1 MRRRLIQSTL
11 AVVLVVIAVFG
22 VSLVIVET
30 RTIGAS
36 AQERVDLEALRLA
49 SIVDSRILGDEQI
62 NAEILEDQV
71 TDQRYAR
78 VAIPGR
84 DPIEVGTKPTGE
96 VIQSKE
102 AVGEEGE
109 TVVVEEPRSSITR
122 EVGRTF
128 LIIGAV
134 ALLAVIAAVL
144 LAVRQANRLASPLT
158 DLAETAE
165 RLGSGDPRPRHKRY
179 GVPELD
185 RVADVLDSSAERI
198 ARMLTAERRLA
209 ADASHQLRTPL
220 TALSMRL
227 EEITL
232 TDDPDTV
239 KEEATIALGQVE
251 RLTDV
256 VQRLLTNSRDPRTG
270 SAVTFDLDEVIN
282 QQLAE
287 WRPAY
292 RSVGRAI
299 VSSGKRHLQAVGT
312 PGAVAQVLAALIEN
326 SLMHGGGTVALRTR
340 VTGNQ
345 AVVEV
350 TDEGEESPPSSAPGS
365 SSGPSVAKTRPVSAS
380 LWPVIWRRRTAD
392 GSKCSRRSR
401 RSSACSCPVRRRSGR
416 QRGRS
421 RRRFDSRSAKNAREL
436 PGRTVL
442 RQEGLRRQERF
453 GTGHGLAGRERTEHP
468 GAVGPEAEQGRDT
481 DAEELEEVALQGAV
495 EVEAVRGDVQN
506 AVLDHQADGAEQQEE
521 REFLGAAA
529 LVAVAV
535 GEIAEAYVVGDDRHH
550 RGDHT
555 GPHDL
560 QIRGAA
566 DEVEDEKIDPQ
577 PQAAD
582 HPELGELPCQPVDT
596 LAYHAA
602 RRGMCPA

>member
-30 RTIGAS
+30 RTISTS
-36 AQERVDLEALRLA
+36 AQERVDSEALRLA
-49 SIVDSRILGDEQI
+49 SIVDSRLLGDEKVTSG
-62 NAEILEDQV
+62 LFSDQV
-71 TDQRYAR
+71 TGDTYA
-78 VAIPGR
+78 VIDIPGQA
-84 DPIEVGTKPTGE
+84 PIRVGARPSGD
-96 VIQSKE
+96 VIHST
-102 AVGEEGE
+102 AMGEEGE
-109 TVVVEEPRSSITR
+109 RIRVEVPRSSVTR
-122 EVGRTF
+122 EVGRTL
-128 LIIGAV
+128 LIIALV
-134 ALLAVIAAVL
+134 ALLAIVAAVL

-232 TDDPDTV
+232 TDDPETV
-239 KEEATIALGQVE
+239 KDEATIALTQVE

-256 VQRLLTNSRDPRTG
+256 VERLLTNARDPRTG
-270 SAVTFDLDEVIN
+270 SAVSFDLDEVIH

-292 RSVGRAI
+292 RSAGRAI
-299 VSSGKRHLQAVGT
+299 VSSGKRHLRAVGT

-350 TDEGEESPPSSAPGS
+350 TDEGPGV
-365 SSGPSVAKTRPVSAS
+365 P
-380 LWPVIWRRRTAD
+380 
-392 GSKCSRRSR
+392 
-401 RSSACSCPVRRRSGR
+401 
-416 QRGRS
+416 
-421 RRRFDSRSAKNAREL
+421 
-436 PGRTVL
+436 
-442 RQEGLRRQERF
+442 
-453 GTGHGLAGRERTEHP
+453 
-468 GAVGPEAEQGRDT
+468 
-481 DAEELEEVALQGAV
+481 
-495 EVEAVRGDVQN
+495 
-506 AVLDHQADGAEQQEE
+506 
-521 REFLGAAA
+521 
-529 LVAVAV
+529 
-535 GEIAEAYVVGDDRHH
+535 
-550 RGDHT
+550 
-555 GPHDL
+555 
-560 QIRGAA
+560 
-566 DEVEDEKIDPQ
+566 
-577 PQAAD
+577 
-582 HPELGELPCQPVDT
+582 PELGSRIFERTISGRNSTGIGLAVARDLAEADGGRLEMLQTKPPVFGLFLSRT
-596 LAYHAA
+596 PLRTAA
-602 RRGMCPA
+602 TGEEPESTVR

>member
-30 RTIGAS
+30 RTITS
-36 AQERVDLEALRLA
+36 TAQERVDTEAVRLV
-49 SIVDSRILGDEQI
+49 SIVDSRLLGDETVNAAVLRDQI
-62 NAEILEDQV
+62 QGD
-71 TDQRYAR
+71 RYAR
-78 VAIPGR
+78 IRIPGK
-84 DPIEVGTKPTGE
+84 PLIEVGERPTGD
-96 VIQSKE
+96 VISASE
-102 AVGEEGE
+102 TGEEGE
-109 TVVVEEPRSSITR
+109 TVTVQEPRSSVTR
-122 EVGRTF
+122 EVGRTL

-179 GVPELD
+179 GVHELD

-239 KEEATIALGQVE
+239 KEEATIALTQVE

-256 VQRLLTNSRDPRTG
+256 VERLLTNSRDPRTG
-270 SAVTFDLDEVIN
+270 SAVTFDLDEVIQ

-292 RSVGRAI
+292 RSAGRAI
-299 VSSGKRHLQAVGT
+299 VSSGKRHLEAVGT

-345 AVVEV
+345 AVIEV
-350 TDEGEESPPSSAPGS
+350 TDEGPGVPADLGARIFERAI
-365 SSGPSVAKTRPVSAS
+365 SGHNSTGIGLAVARDLAE
-380 LWPVIWRRRTAD
+380 AD
-392 GSKCSRRSR
+392 GGRLEMLQTKPPVLALFLSRTPPPKKPGQESGQT
-401 RSSACSCPVRRRSGR
+401 VR
-416 QRGRS
+416 
-421 RRRFDSRSAKNAREL
+421 
-436 PGRTVL
+436 
-442 RQEGLRRQERF
+442 
-453 GTGHGLAGRERTEHP
+453 
-468 GAVGPEAEQGRDT
+468 
-481 DAEELEEVALQGAV
+481 
-495 EVEAVRGDVQN
+495 
-506 AVLDHQADGAEQQEE
+506 
-521 REFLGAAA
+521 
-529 LVAVAV
+529 
-535 GEIAEAYVVGDDRHH
+535 
-550 RGDHT
+550 
-555 GPHDL
+555 
-560 QIRGAA
+560 
-566 DEVEDEKIDPQ
+566 
-577 PQAAD
+577 
-582 HPELGELPCQPVDT
+582 
-596 LAYHAA
+596 
-602 RRGMCPA
+602 

>member
-30 RTIGAS
+30 RTISNS
-36 AQERVDLEALRLA
+36 AQERVESEALRLA
-49 SIVDSRILGDEQI
+49 SIVDSRLLGAEAV
-62 NAEILEDQV
+62 NAEILGKQV
-71 TDQRYAR
+71 TQERYAVIR
-78 VAIPGR
+78 IPGEA
-84 DPIEVGTKPTGE
+84 PIEIGSKPVGE
-96 VIQSKE
+96 VISATE
-102 AVGEEGE
+102 PGEEGE
-109 TVVVEEPRSSITR
+109 TVTVMEPRSTVTR
-122 EVGRTF
+122 EVGRTL

-239 KEEATIALGQVE
+239 KEEANLALTQVE

-256 VQRLLTNSRDPRTG
+256 VERLLTNSRDPRTG
-270 SAVTFDLDEVIN
+270 SAVTFDLDEVIQ

-292 RSVGRAI
+292 RSAGRAI

-350 TDEGEESPPSSAPGS
+350 TDEGPGVPADLGARIFERAI
-365 SSGPSVAKTRPVSAS
+365 SGRNSTGIGLAVARDLAE
-380 LWPVIWRRRTAD
+380 AD
-392 GSKCSRRSR
+392 GGRLEMLQAQPAVFGLFLSRTPLKR
-401 RSSACSCPVRRRSGR
+401 PLTEEGEPTVR
-416 QRGRS
+416 
-421 RRRFDSRSAKNAREL
+421 
-436 PGRTVL
+436 
-442 RQEGLRRQERF
+442 
-453 GTGHGLAGRERTEHP
+453 
-468 GAVGPEAEQGRDT
+468 
-481 DAEELEEVALQGAV
+481 
-495 EVEAVRGDVQN
+495 
-506 AVLDHQADGAEQQEE
+506 
-521 REFLGAAA
+521 
-529 LVAVAV
+529 
-535 GEIAEAYVVGDDRHH
+535 
-550 RGDHT
+550 
-555 GPHDL
+555 
-560 QIRGAA
+560 
-566 DEVEDEKIDPQ
+566 
-577 PQAAD
+577 
-582 HPELGELPCQPVDT
+582 
-596 LAYHAA
+596 
-602 RRGMCPA
+602 